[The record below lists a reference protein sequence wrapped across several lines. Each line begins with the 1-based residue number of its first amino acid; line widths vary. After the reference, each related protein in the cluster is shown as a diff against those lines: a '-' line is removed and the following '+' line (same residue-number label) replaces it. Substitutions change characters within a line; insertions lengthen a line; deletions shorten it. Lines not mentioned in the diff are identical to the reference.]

1 MKAEGAKI
9 VDFDETR
16 SYTRH
21 AFNAARG
28 DSALMPGHP
37 RAALAALALLA
48 LAVRASDALAQAPG
62 VTETEIVIGLTAP
75 MSGPAAIYGNLALA
89 KEAWARHVNDQGGVN
104 GRKLKVM
111 LKDDGFHPARAVA
124 NLREMKDSAFLA
136 IGLAGSATVN
146 AAKDEI
152 AEARLPL
159 VNAYAS
165 PQPWAR
171 QPRDKLKY
179 VFIVYPD
186 YADEA
191 DYLVTYAVTKLGT
204 QKLGVFHQSDDWG
217 KGVMEGVG
225 RAMKALGGRA
235 TLAAAIPYDVSDR
248 ELSGHALRLKESGAD
263 TLFLAALN
271 THSAN
276 LVREMAK
283 IGYRPRLVG
292 SFTVGD
298 HQVMY
303 RLLGD
308 LWEGAYYCVIGA
320 AAGDPDTKPILD
332 ILIKNEPRLEG
343 REGTALTGA
352 TTMILAVEGLRRAG
366 RNLTRD
372 GFVEAMEGLK
382 GFTVLGLSAP
392 VTFGPYHHHGLNAVR
407 LMRAVK
413 AADLSY
419 VEVAPYQIFRPLF

>member
-1 MKAEGAKI
+1 ML
-9 VDFDETR
+9 
-16 SYTRH
+16 RH
-21 AFNAARG
+21 A
-28 DSALMPGHP
+28 
-37 RAALAALALLA
+37 RAVIAALALVVLGA
-48 LAVRASDALAQAPG
+48 HPLPARAQVPG
-62 VTETEIVIGLTAP
+62 VTDTEIVIGLTAP

-124 NLREMKDSAFLA
+124 NLREMKESAFLTV
-136 IGLAGSATVN
+136 GLVGSATVN

-179 VFIVYPD
+179 VFIAYPD

-191 DYLVTYAVTKLGT
+191 DYLVTYSVSKLGA
-204 QKLGVFHQSDDWG
+204 QKLGVFYQGDDWG
-217 KGVMEGVG
+217 KGVMDGVG
-225 RAMKALGGRA
+225 RAMKTLGA
-235 TLAAAIPYDVSDR
+235 KVTLAAAVPYEVSDR
-248 ELSGHALRLKESGAD
+248 ELASHALRLKESGAD
-263 TLFLAALN
+263 TLLLAALN

-320 AAGDPDTKPILD
+320 VAGDPDARPVLD
-332 ILIKNEPRLEG
+332 ILIRHEQRLEG

-352 TTMILAVEGLRRAG
+352 TNMILAVEGLRRAG

-372 GFVEAMEGLK
+372 SFVDAMEGIK

-392 VTFGPYHHHGLNAVR
+392 ITFGPNHHHGLNAVR

-419 VEVAPYQIFRPLF
+419 VQVAPYQVFRPLF

>member
-1 MKAEGAKI
+1 
-9 VDFDETR
+9 
-16 SYTRH
+16 
-21 AFNAARG
+21 
-28 DSALMPGHP
+28 MPGYA
-37 RAALAALALLA
+37 RVALAALALVA
-48 LAVRASDALAQAPG
+48 LAACPLDAQPQVPG
-62 VTETEIVIGLTAP
+62 VTDAEIVIGITAP

-124 NLREMKDSAFLA
+124 NLREMKDSAFLTV
-136 IGLAGSATVN
+136 GLAGSAVVN

-159 VNAYAS
+159 VNAYAN

-191 DYLVTYAVTKLGT
+191 NYLVTYSVTRLGA
-204 QKLGVFHQSDDWG
+204 QKLSVFYQSDDWG

-225 RAMKALGGRA
+225 RAMRTLGTKA
-235 TLAAAIPYDVSDR
+235 TLAAAIPYEVSDR
-248 ELSGHALRLKESGAD
+248 ELAPHALRLKESGAD

-308 LWEGAYYCVIGA
+308 LWEGAYYSVIGA
-320 AAGDPDTKPILD
+320 VAGDPEAKPVLD
-332 ILIKNEPRLEG
+332 ILIKHEPRLEG

-352 TTMILAVEGLRRAG
+352 TDMILAVEGLRKAG

-372 GFVEAMEGLK
+372 GFVEAMESIK
-382 GFTVLGLSAP
+382 GFTVMGLSAP
-392 VTFGPYHHHGLNAVR
+392 ITFGPYHHHGLNAVR

-413 AADLSY
+413 ASDLSY
-419 VEVAPYQIFRPLF
+419 VQVAPYQVFRPLF

>member
-1 MKAEGAKI
+1 
-9 VDFDETR
+9 
-16 SYTRH
+16 
-21 AFNAARG
+21 
-28 DSALMPGHP
+28 MPGHA
-37 RAALAALALLA
+37 RAAVSALALLA
-48 LAVRASDALAQAPG
+48 LAALSLDVQAQVPG
-62 VTETEIVIGLTAP
+62 VSDTEIVIGITAP

-104 GRKLKVM
+104 GRKLKVV

-124 NLREMKDSAFLA
+124 NLREMKDSAFLTV
-136 IGLAGSATVN
+136 GLAGSATVN

-165 PQPWAR
+165 PRPWAR
-171 QPRDKLKY
+171 QPRDRLKY
-179 VFIVYPD
+179 VFIAYPD

-191 DYLVTYAVTKLGT
+191 DYLVTYAVSKLGA
-204 QKLGVFHQSDDWG
+204 QKLAVFYQSDDWG
-217 KGVMEGVG
+217 KGVMEGVN
-225 RAMKALGGRA
+225 RALQTIGTRA
-235 TLAAAIPYDVSDR
+235 TLATAVPYEVADR
-248 ELSGHALRLKESGAD
+248 ELSAHALRLKASGAD

-271 THSAN
+271 THAAN
-276 LVREMAK
+276 LVRETAK

-320 AAGDPDTKPILD
+320 VPGDPEARPVLD
-332 ILIKNEPRLEG
+332 VLVGNEPRLEG

-352 TTMILAVEGLRRAG
+352 TSMILAVEGLRRAG

-372 GFVEAMEGLK
+372 GFVEAMEGIQ

-392 VTFGPYHHHGLNAVR
+392 ISFGPYHHHGLNAVR

-419 VEVAPYQIFRPLF
+419 VQVAPYQVFRPLF